1 MPNVCLPNGI
11 SMEYETFGDPK
22 DEAVFLVQGL
32 GGQMI
37 QWYEDFV
44 QLFVR
49 QKYFVVRFDNRDIGI
64 KMTVLTLLFLL
75 FLLIFFGLYIT

>member
-1 MPNVCLPNGI
+1 
-11 SMEYETFGDPK
+11 MEYETFGDPK